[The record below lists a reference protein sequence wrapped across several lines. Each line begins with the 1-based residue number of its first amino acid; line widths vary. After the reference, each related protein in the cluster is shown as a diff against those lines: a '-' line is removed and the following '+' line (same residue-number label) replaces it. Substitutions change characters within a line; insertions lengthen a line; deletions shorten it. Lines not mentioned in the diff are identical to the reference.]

1 MIDLTI
7 RFVEFMDERV
17 DDATAW
23 QGIKALLFFAASFVV
38 VVLDIRFVLHIAH
51 DVFLASVEPLEAVWY
66 ALIIYAVK
74 LYFLIVFRLRS

>member
-1 MIDLTI
+1 
-7 RFVEFMDERV
+7 
-17 DDATAW
+17 
-23 QGIKALLFFAASFVV
+23 
-38 VVLDIRFVLHIAH
+38 VLHIAH